1 MQRRPAA
8 LSVSVLLLLTAF
20 AAACSDTVAR
30 DSLTQPTAV
39 SDQSSIT
46 FSAESPS
53 VVAQVASQPG
63 SGSGSGC
70 NAHPS
75 FIIPLGL
82 VVRVNRNVRV
92 FVTTVT
98 MQFRDPFNITM
109 PQVTLPAP
117 QLTRQFGTNL
127 VEARSARTF
136 ALTLPVGCG
145 IQRLGGMA
153 TIAVDT
159 EDANGRRDSG
169 QVSVAVR

>member
-1 MQRRPAA
+1 MQRSA
-8 LSVSVLLLLTAF
+8 LSVSILLLSTAL
-20 AAACSDTVAR
+20 ATSCGDTAAR

-46 FSAESPS
+46 FSAVSPS
-53 VVAQVASQPG
+53 VMAQVASQ
-63 SGSGSGC
+63 SGSGSNC
-70 NAHPS
+70 DKHPS
-75 FIIPLGL
+75 FSIPLGL

-136 ALTLPVGCG
+136 PLTLTVGCG

-153 TIAVDT
+153 TIAVET
-159 EDANGRRDSG
+159 EDDNGRRDSG